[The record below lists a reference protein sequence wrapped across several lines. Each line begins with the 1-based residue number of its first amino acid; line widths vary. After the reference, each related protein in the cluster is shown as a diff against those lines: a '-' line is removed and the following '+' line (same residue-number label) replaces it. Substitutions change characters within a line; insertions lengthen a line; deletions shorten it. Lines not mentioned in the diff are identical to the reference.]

1 MGPNPFHSEVAMR
14 AFRILLPLALVASLG
29 AQTPKRVLFDHTR
42 HEEAGTSAE
51 WVICSGSEPNPSP
64 ANPTAETDWN
74 GGISAWGFDLHQAG
88 YAVQTLPPT
97 GRVTYGDSTNPQDL
111 ANYAVYI
118 IDEPYTLFTAAEK
131 QAILGYV
138 QHGGGLF
145 VVGNHVGA
153 ARYSGTGGTD
163 AYTVFNDMVSV
174 NGTNPYGFTFV
185 PGHGPGDAQAN
196 TTSTAF
202 TTSSSPAAQAIVNG
216 TFGSLGLMDFHSY
229 SYLSPSTAQNP
240 NVQEILHTQVSGD
253 TGSFIVTCTV
263 GSGRVVAISDSA
275 PADDGTTTTSG
286 KSLHASWGINNNRAF
301 FLNATAYLAGAT
313 STAPVPVVSI
323 QSPVA
328 NTSITAGGSV
338 SFQGSATISDNS
350 ALSYSWS
357 FGDGATAA
365 VQGPVSHTYPTVGAY
380 TATFTATSNQG
391 QSASATRT
399 ITVTSATDTQ
409 PPTVSVTESGTSGT
423 LTFTASATDNVGV
436 TRVEFYVDGVLAGT
450 DTAAPYTLAYDSTK
464 VADGSHSLVAKAY
477 DAAGNVGTSTS
488 VAFTVSNG
496 TGGGSTAQILGNPGF
511 ETGTASP
518 WVAATGILDNGTS
531 EAAHSGSWK
540 AWLDGYGSAHTDT
553 LYQQVTLDPAATAAS
568 LSFWLHVDTAE
579 TTTTTAYDTLK
590 VQVRNASGT
599 VLATLATYSN
609 LDAGSGFTQKSFDLG
624 AYKGQTLQVYLVGTE
639 DSSAQTSFV
648 VDDFA
653 LNVTTGSG
661 GGSSDTT
668 PPTVSVTESGTA
680 GTITLSASATDNV
693 GVTKVEFYVDSVL
706 KGTDTA
712 TPYTLTLDSTTL
724 ANGSHTLT
732 AKAYDAAGNVGTS
745 AAVAFSVSNTS
756 GASSLAEAFDTG
768 TKTSYATGTVA
779 LATGTWTLND
789 ALLGSSSSDPKNGA
803 QSVRVRNSGKVT
815 MGFDFPTGANT
826 VSVKHAK
833 YGTDGSSIWG
843 LWYSTDGGTT
853 WSQAGSSVTTSSTTL
868 TTATFNVGV
877 TGAIRFE
884 LRKTDGSSNRVN
896 FDDFNITGY

>member
-1 MGPNPFHSEVAMR
+1 MR
-14 AFRILLPLALVASLG
+14 RLRFLLPLALAASLG

-51 WVICSGSEPNPSP
+51 WVICSGHEPDPSP
-64 ANPTAETDWN
+64 ASPATETDWN

-88 YAVQTLPPT
+88 YAIQTLPPA

-118 IDEPYTLFTAAEK
+118 IDEPYTRFTAAEK
-131 QAILGYV
+131 QAILSYV
-138 QHGGGLF
+138 QNGGGLF
-145 VVGNHVGA
+145 VVGNHIGA

-163 AYTVFNDMVSV
+163 AYTVFNDLVSV
-174 NGTNPYGFTFV
+174 NGVNPYGFTFV
-185 PGHGPGDAQAN
+185 AGHGPGDAQAN

-202 TTSSSPAAQAIVNG
+202 STSASPAAQAIVNG
-216 TFGSLGLMDFHSY
+216 SFGSLGLMDFHSY
-229 SYLSPSTAQNP
+229 SYLSPNAAQNP

-313 STAPVPVVSI
+313 STAPVPVVGI
-323 QSPVA
+323 VSPAA

-338 SFQGSATISDNS
+338 SFQGSASISDGS

-357 FGDGATAA
+357 FGDGASAA
-365 VQGPVSHTYPTVGAY
+365 VLGPVSHTYATVGTY

-391 QSASATRT
+391 QSASAIRT
-399 ITVTSATDTQ
+399 LTVTGAADTQ
-409 PPTVSVTESGTSGT
+409 PPTVSVTESGTSGS
-423 LTFTASATDNVGV
+423 LTFSATASDNVGV
-436 TRVEFYVDGVLAGT
+436 TRVEFYVDGTLAGT
-450 DTAAPYTLAYDSTK
+450 DTANPYTLAFDSTP
-464 VADGSHSLVAKAY
+464 VANGSHSLVAKAH
-477 DAAGNVGTSTS
+477 DAAGNVGTSAS

-496 TGGGSTAQILGNPGF
+496 TGGGTTTQILGNPGF

-518 WVAATGILDNGTS
+518 WVAASGILDNGTS

-553 LYQQVTLDPAATAAS
+553 LYQQVAIDPAATAAS
-568 LSFWLHVDTAE
+568 LSFWLHIDTAE

-590 VQVRNASGT
+590 LQIRNSSGT

-609 LDAGSGFTQKSFDLG
+609 LNAATGYAQKSFDLG

-661 GGSSDTT
+661 GASDTT
-668 PPTVSVTESGTA
+668 APTVSATESGTS
-680 GTITLSASATDNV
+680 GTVTFSATATDNV
-693 GVTKVEFYVDSVL
+693 GVTKVAFYVDGVL

-712 TPYTLTLDSTTL
+712 TPYTVTLDSTSL
-724 ANGSHTLT
+724 ANGSHALT
-732 AKAYDAAGNVGTS
+732 AKAYDAAGNGGTS
-745 AAVAFSVSNTS
+745 TAVAFSVSNAS
-756 GASSLAEAFDTG
+756 GSSSLAEAFDTG
-768 TKTSYATGTVA
+768 TKTAYATGTVT

-789 ALLGSSSSDPKNGA
+789 ALLGSSSSDRKNGA

-826 VSVKHAK
+826 VAVKHAK
-833 YGTDGSSIWG
+833 YGTDGNSTWG
-843 LWYSTDGGTT
+843 LWYSTNGGASWT
-853 WSQAGSSVTTSSTTL
+853 QAGSSVTTSATTL
-868 TTATFNVGV
+868 STATFSVGV

-884 LRKTDGSSNRVN
+884 LRKTDGTSNRVN
-896 FDDFNITGY
+896 FDDFTLTGY